1 MNYDKILKAI
11 LLIIVILF
19 FSYLNSR
26 KENTQEGFTIE
37 DIRESFNKN
46 KRNLR
51 YTINNYKNKGANTI
65 EKFTKKFHDKF

>member
-1 MNYDKILKAI
+1 MDYDKIVKAI

-19 FSYLNSR
+19 FSYLNS
-26 KENTQEGFTIE
+26 KKATTQEGFTVE
-37 DIRESFNKN
+37 DVRESFNKN

-51 YTINNYKNKGANTI
+51 YAINDYKKKGQNTI